1 MKAVTGHLWAKW
13 NENSN
18 DERKFET
25 LTRQTEPVF
34 FNLLLEVQWY
44 VNRNE
49 KKKRKK
55 KNEEKLYHAVKF
67 KQENI

>member
-25 LTRQTEPVF
+25 LTWQTETVF
-34 FNLLLEVQWY
+34 FNLLLEVQSY
-44 VNRNE
+44 V
-49 KKKRKK
+49 KRKEK
-55 KNEEKLYHAVKF
+55 RKTRKNFTMQWNLNKTIF
-67 KQENI
+67 KVF